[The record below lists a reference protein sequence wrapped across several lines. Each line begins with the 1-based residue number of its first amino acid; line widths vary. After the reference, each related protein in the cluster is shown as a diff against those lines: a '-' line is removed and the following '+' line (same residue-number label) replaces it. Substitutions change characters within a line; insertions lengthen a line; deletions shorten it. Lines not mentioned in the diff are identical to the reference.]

1 MTHRT
6 ADMTHRVRVAT
17 HRAVAPSM
25 AGARQR
31 LRVAR
36 LAADVSVGATCAD
49 HAQLRAR
56 EQLVDADV
64 RVVAAESLSLALLPA
79 VELSMLHA
87 VGGIKTSRTCTTR
100 L

>member
-1 MTHRT
+1 
-6 ADMTHRVRVAT
+6 
-17 HRAVAPSM
+17 M

-87 VGGIKTSRTCTTR
+87 VGGIKPPEHVHGFNRGGESRGRGLHYTFYFY
-100 L
+100 